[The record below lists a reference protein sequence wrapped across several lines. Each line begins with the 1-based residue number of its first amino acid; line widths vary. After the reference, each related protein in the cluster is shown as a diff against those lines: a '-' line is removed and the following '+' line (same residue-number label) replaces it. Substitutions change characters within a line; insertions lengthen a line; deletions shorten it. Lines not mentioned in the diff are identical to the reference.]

1 MQPPLLRL
9 NQRRRK
15 VNFEKYG
22 DIMQIKQQGKTIFW
36 FEQLSLNNLEQVGG
50 KNASLGEM
58 IANMIEAEVNV
69 PIGFAT
75 SAQVFIE
82 FLQQNELND
91 SIKYHLNAYQSGE
104 QTLAITGR
112 TIRALIANGDFTLQ
126 QKNEI
131 TQAYLLLSQRILQD
145 HSDTLDRTNVLN
157 ESIENPYF
165 ASVAV
170 RSSATA
176 EDLPQASF
184 AGQQESYLNIV
195 GIDNLLNACKQCFA
209 SLYTDRAIIYREKQG
224 FEHEKVALSVGIQQM
239 INSESAGVM
248 FTLDTETGFP
258 DVVEINGA
266 WGLGETIV
274 KGSVTPDRF
283 MVFKPLLA
291 IDKKSNVQLNEQS
304 LTHLKEQN
312 YIPIIEKKCGSKLV
326 KMSFVHRNKALD
338 AIVVDES
345 TVTLATSN
353 EERTSYVLSDNE
365 VLQLARWA
373 VKIEQHYGNAMD
385 MEWAKDSES
394 GQLYIVQARPET
406 VESQKN
412 HSVLVNYKLKETSK
426 ILVEGASVGSA
437 IATGKVFKV
446 TNPEDVDQFPAGA
459 MLVTQRTDPDWL
471 PLMRKAAGI
480 ITDTGG
486 PTSHAAIVSREL
498 KIAAI
503 VGCENAT
510 QVLSNNQEVT
520 LSCAQGTHG
529 IVYEG
534 KLAFDMNEVN
544 LADIPKTQTDIMIN
558 AAMPDGI
565 FKWWSLPVAGIGL
578 TRIEF
583 IISSE
588 IGVHPMALLHR
599 EKVTDSKVNQKID
612 DLCQGY
618 EKGADYFVD
627 KLALGIGKIA
637 ASQYPKPVIV
647 RMSDF
652 KSNEYRGLLAGEFFE
667 LNEENPMLGLRGASR
682 YYHELYRE
690 AFMLEC
696 QAIVKVR
703 EEMGFDNVI
712 VMIPF
717 CRTPHEADKVLAVM
731 SEANLTRGVN
741 GLQVYVMCEIPSNI
755 ILADEFAQR
764 FDGFSIGSNDLTQLV
779 LGIDRDSTE
788 LKSLFDARNDAV
800 KSMIAQVIKVAHQ
813 FGCKVGICGQAP
825 SDHPEFAEFLV
836 ACGID
841 SISLNPDSVAKASV
855 HIALAE
861 KTKEEQRK
869 NSS

>member
-1 MQPPLLRL
+1 MNMQSTQSGQYIL
-9 NQRRRK
+9 
-15 VNFEKYG
+15 G
-22 DIMQIKQQGKTIFW
+22 
-36 FEQLSLNNLEQVGG
+36 FEQLSLANLEQVGG

-58 IANMIEAEVNV
+58 IANMSKAEVNV

-75 SAQVFIE
+75 SAQLYIE
-82 FLQQNELND
+82 FLQQNKFNDLIKQHIKAYELG
-91 SIKYHLNAYQSGE
+91 Q
-104 QTLAITGR
+104 QTLADAGHA
-112 TIRALIANGDFTLQ
+112 IRGLIANGSFTEQ
-126 QKNEI
+126 QSSEI
-131 TQAYLLLSQRILQD
+131 TLAYLSLSEKILSDQD
-145 HSDTLDRTNVLN
+145 AKSNQVDL
-157 ESIENPYF
+157 

-195 GIDNLLNACKQCFA
+195 GVEALLNACKQCFA

-239 INSESAGVM
+239 INSQAAGVM

-283 MVFKPLLA
+283 MVFKPLLKPA
-291 IDKKSNVQLNEQS
+291 EKL
-304 LTHLKEQN
+304 LTSQNTQNHL
-312 YIPIIEKKCGSKLV
+312 PIIEKKCGSKLV
-326 KMSFVHRNKALD
+326 KMCFSNTGQNQKEMTANK
-338 AIVVDES
+338 S
-345 TVTLATSN
+345 TVTLATS
-353 EERTSYVLSDNE
+353 EKERTSLVLSDDE
-365 VLQLARWA
+365 ILQLANWA
-373 VKIEQHYGNAMD
+373 VKIEQHYGTAMD
-385 MEWAKDSES
+385 MEWAKDSVS

-412 HSVLVNYKLKETSK
+412 HSVLLNYKLKEKSN

-446 TNPEDVDQFPAGA
+446 DSPEDVEQFPEGA

-510 QVLSNNQEVT
+510 QVLKNGQEVT
-520 LSCAQGTHG
+520 LSCAQGASG

-534 KLAFDMNEVN
+534 KLAFEMNQVN
-544 LADIPKTQTDIMIN
+544 LADIPSTHTDIMIN

-583 IISSE
+583 IISSQ
-588 IGVHPMALLHR
+588 ICLHPMALLHP
-599 EKVTDSKVNQKID
+599 EKVTDSKVKQRISE
-612 DLCQGY
+612 LCQGY
-618 EKGADYFVD
+618 ETAADYFVD
-627 KLALGIGKIA
+627 KLALGVAKIA

-652 KSNEYRGLLAGEFFE
+652 KSNEYRGLLAGKFFE
-667 LNEENPMLGLRGASR
+667 LEEENPMLGLRGASR
-682 YYHELYRE
+682 YYHKLYRE
-690 AFMLEC
+690 AFILEC

-703 EEMGFDNVI
+703 QQMGFDNVI

-717 CRTPHEADKVLAVM
+717 CRTPEEADKVLAVM
-731 SEANLTRGVN
+731 SEANLKRGVN

-755 ILADEFAQR
+755 ILAEEFAQR

-788 LKSLFDARNDAV
+788 LKTLFDARNDAV
-800 KSMIAQVIKVAHQ
+800 KSMIAQVINVAHQ
-813 FGCKVGICGQAP
+813 CGCKVGICGQAP

-841 SISLNPDSVAKASV
+841 SISLNPDSVARASV
-855 HIALAE
+855 HIAKAE
-861 KTKEEQRK
+861 KIKAEQ
-869 NSS
+869 NSYN

>member
-1 MQPPLLRL
+1 MNIQT
-9 NQRRRK
+9 
-15 VNFEKYG
+15 
-22 DIMQIKQQGKTIFW
+22 KQQEQTIFW
-36 FEQLSLNNLEQVGG
+36 FEQLSLANLEQVGG

-58 IANMIEAEVNV
+58 IANMSETEVQV

-75 SAQVFIE
+75 SAQLFIE
-82 FLQQNELND
+82 FLQQNKLNEQ
-91 SIKYHLNAYQSGE
+91 IKNHIDAYESGQ
-104 QTLAITGR
+104 QTLAIAGSA
-112 TIRALIANGDFTLQ
+112 IRSLIANGDFTQ
-126 QKNEI
+126 QQSSEI
-131 TQAYLLLSQRILQD
+131 TQAYQNLSKRIQQNQGDKQNQNDLVNQG
-145 HSDTLDRTNVLN
+145 
-157 ESIENPYF
+157 PYM

-176 EDLPQASF
+176 EDLPEASF
-184 AGQQESYLNIV
+184 AGQQESYLNIT
-195 GIDNLLNACKQCFA
+195 GIDNLLKACKECFA
-209 SLYTDRAIIYREKQG
+209 SLYTDRAIVYREKQG
-224 FEHEKVALSVGIQQM
+224 FEHDKVALSVGIQHM
-239 INSESAGVM
+239 INSQAAGVM
-248 FTLDTETGFP
+248 FTLDTETGFEG
-258 DVVEINGA
+258 VVEINGA

-283 MVFKPLLA
+283 MVFKALL
-291 IDKKSNVQLNEQS
+291 EQS
-304 LTHLKEQN
+304 DKFLSSQKQHK
-312 YIPIIEKKCGSKLV
+312 YIPIIEKKCGSKLE
-326 KMSFVHRNKALD
+326 KMCFAHFDKTQDINISKGE
-338 AIVVDES
+338 ES
-345 TVTLATSN
+345 TQTLVTSI
-353 EERTSYVLSDNE
+353 EERTSLVLSDDE
-365 VLQLARWA
+365 ILLLANWA
-373 VKIEQHYGNAMD
+373 VIIEKHYGKAMD
-385 MEWAKDSES
+385 MEWAKDSIS

-412 HSVLVNYKLKETSK
+412 HAVLVNYKLKEKSK
-426 ILVEGASVGSA
+426 ILVQGASVGSA

-446 TNPEDVDQFPAGA
+446 LNPEDVEHFPEGA

-510 QVLSNNQEVT
+510 QVLQNNQEVT
-520 LSCAQGTHG
+520 LSCAQGTLG

-534 KLAFDMNEVN
+534 KLAFETQEVN
-544 LADIPKTQTDIMIN
+544 LAEIPHTNTDIMIN

-565 FKWWSLPVAGIGL
+565 FKWSSLPVAGIGL

-583 IISSE
+583 IISSQ
-588 IGVHPMALLHR
+588 IAVHPMALLHP
-599 EKVTDSKVNQKID
+599 EKVTDVKVKQKITE
-612 DLCQGY
+612 LCRGY
-618 EKGADYFVD
+618 KKGADYFVD
-627 KLALGIGKIA
+627 NLALGVAKIA
-637 ASQYPKPVIV
+637 ASQHPKPVIV

-652 KSNEYRGLLAGEFFE
+652 KSNEYRGLLGGEFFE
-667 LNEENPMLGLRGASR
+667 LTEENPMLGLRGASR
-682 YYHELYRE
+682 YYHKLYRE

-703 EEMGFDNVI
+703 EQMGFDNVI

-717 CRTPHEADKVLAVM
+717 CRTPNEADKVLAVM
-731 SEANLTRGVN
+731 SEAGLTRGEN

-755 ILADEFAQR
+755 ILAEEFAQR

-788 LKSLFDARNDAV
+788 LKTLFDARNDAV
-800 KSMIAQVIKVAHQ
+800 KSMIAQVIKVAHEC
-813 FGCKVGICGQAP
+813 GCKVGICGQAP

-836 ACGID
+836 ECGID

-861 KTKEEQRK
+861 RTKAKLIR
-869 NSS
+869 S

>member
-1 MQPPLLRL
+1 MNMQSTQSGQYIL
-9 NQRRRK
+9 
-15 VNFEKYG
+15 G
-22 DIMQIKQQGKTIFW
+22 
-36 FEQLSLNNLEQVGG
+36 FEQLSLANLEQVGG

-58 IANMIEAEVNV
+58 IANMSKAKVNV

-75 SAQVFIE
+75 TAALFIE
-82 FLQQNELND
+82 FLQQNKLND
-91 SIKYHLNAYQSGE
+91 AIKQHIKAYESGQ
-104 QTLAITGR
+104 QTLANAGR
-112 TIRALIANGDFTLQ
+112 AIRALIANGSFTEQ
-126 QKNEI
+126 QSSEI
-131 TQAYLLLSQRILQD
+131 TLAYLSLSEQIQANQD
-145 HSDTLDRTNVLN
+145 AKSSQVAL
-157 ESIENPYF
+157 

-195 GIDNLLNACKQCFA
+195 GIEPLLNACKQCFA

-239 INSESAGVM
+239 INSQAAGVM

-283 MVFKPLLA
+283 MVFKPLL
-291 IDKKSNVQLNEQS
+291 ISDESPTREFQQ
-304 LTHLKEQN
+304 
-312 YIPIIEKKCGSKLV
+312 ICMPIIEKKCGSKLV
-326 KMSFVHRNKALD
+326 KMCFTNTCQGQEEMAADK
-338 AIVVDES
+338 S
-345 TVTLATSN
+345 TVTLATS
-353 EERTSYVLSDNE
+353 EKERTSLVLSDDE
-365 VLQLARWA
+365 ILQLAKWA
-373 VKIEQHYGNAMD
+373 VKIEQHYGTAMD
-385 MEWAKDSES
+385 MEWAKDSVS

-412 HSVLVNYKLKETSK
+412 HSVLVNYKLKEKSN

-446 TNPEDVDQFPAGA
+446 DSPEDVVHFPEGA

-498 KIAAI
+498 KIAAV

-510 QVLSNNQEVT
+510 QVLKNGQEVT
-520 LSCAQGTHG
+520 LSCAQGASG

-534 KLAFDMNEVN
+534 KLAFEMNEVD
-544 LADIPKTQTDIMIN
+544 LADIPCTQTDIMIN

-583 IISSE
+583 IISSQ
-588 IGVHPMALLHR
+588 ICIHPMALLHP
-599 EKVTDSKVNQKID
+599 EKVTNSKVKQKISV
-612 DLCQGY
+612 LCQGY
-618 EKGADYFVD
+618 ESGADYFVD
-627 KLALGIGKIA
+627 KLALGVAKIA

-667 LNEENPMLGLRGASR
+667 LEEENPMLGLRGASR
-682 YYHELYRE
+682 YYHQLYRE
-690 AFMLEC
+690 AFILEC

-703 EEMGFDNVI
+703 EQMGFDNVI

-717 CRTPHEADKVLAVM
+717 CRTPDEADKVLAVM
-731 SEANLTRGVN
+731 SEANLKRGVN

-755 ILADEFAQR
+755 ILAEEFSQR

-788 LKSLFDARNDAV
+788 LKALFDARNDAV

-813 FGCKVGICGQAP
+813 CGCKVGICGQAP

-841 SISLNPDSVAKASV
+841 SISLNPDSVARASV
-855 HIALAE
+855 HIAKAE
-861 KTKEEQRK
+861 KVKAEQ
-869 NSS
+869 NQHN

>member
-1 MQPPLLRL
+1 MNMQSTQSGQYIL
-9 NQRRRK
+9 
-15 VNFEKYG
+15 G
-22 DIMQIKQQGKTIFW
+22 
-36 FEQLSLNNLEQVGG
+36 FEQLSLANLEQVGG

-58 IANMIEAEVNV
+58 IANMSKAEVNV

-75 SAQVFIE
+75 TATLFIE
-82 FLQQNELND
+82 FLQQNKLND
-91 SIKYHLNAYQSGE
+91 AIKQHIKAYELGQ
-104 QTLAITGR
+104 QTLANAGR
-112 TIRALIANGDFTLQ
+112 AIRVLIANGDFTEQ
-126 QKNEI
+126 QSSEI
-131 TQAYLLLSQRILQD
+131 TQAYIALSEKIGVNQD
-145 HSDTLDRTNVLN
+145 AKSSQVAL
-157 ESIENPYF
+157 

-195 GIDNLLNACKQCFA
+195 GIEPLLNACKLCFA
-209 SLYTDRAIIYREKQG
+209 SLYTDRAIVYREKQG

-239 INSESAGVM
+239 INSQAAGVM

-283 MVFKPLLA
+283 MVFKPLL
-291 IDKKSNVQLNEQS
+291 ISDESPTRVIQQIR
-304 LTHLKEQN
+304 
-312 YIPIIEKKCGSKLV
+312 IPIIEKKCGSKLV
-326 KMSFVHRNKALD
+326 KMCFTNTYLGQEEMATDK
-338 AIVVDES
+338 S
-345 TVTLATSN
+345 TVTLATS
-353 EERTSYVLSDNE
+353 EKERTSLVLSDDE
-365 VLQLARWA
+365 ILQLANWA
-373 VKIEQHYGNAMD
+373 VKIEQHYGTAMD
-385 MEWAKDSES
+385 MEWAKDSVS

-412 HSVLVNYKLKETSK
+412 HSVLVNYKLKEKSN

-446 TNPEDVDQFPAGA
+446 VSPEDVEHFPEGA

-510 QVLSNNQEVT
+510 QVLKNGQEVT
-520 LSCAQGTHG
+520 LSCAQGSSG

-534 KLAFDMNEVN
+534 KLAFEMNEVD
-544 LADIPKTQTDIMIN
+544 LADIPSTQTDIMIN

-583 IISSE
+583 IISSQ
-588 IGVHPMALLHR
+588 ICIHPMALLHP
-599 EKVTDSKVNQKID
+599 EKVTDSKVKQKISE
-612 DLCQGY
+612 LCQGY
-618 EKGADYFVD
+618 KTGADYFVD
-627 KLALGIGKIA
+627 KLALGVAKIA

-667 LNEENPMLGLRGASR
+667 LEEENPMLGLRGASR
-682 YYHELYRE
+682 YYHKLYRE
-690 AFMLEC
+690 AFILEC

-703 EEMGFDNVI
+703 EQMGFDNVI

-717 CRTPHEADKVLAVM
+717 CRTPDEADKVLAVM
-731 SEANLTRGVN
+731 SEANLKRGVN

-755 ILADEFAQR
+755 ILAEEFAQR

-788 LKSLFDARNDAV
+788 LKTLFDARNDAV

-813 FGCKVGICGQAP
+813 CGCKVGICGQAP

-841 SISLNPDSVAKASV
+841 SISLNPDSVARASV
-855 HIALAE
+855 HIAKAE
-861 KTKEEQRK
+861 KVKAEQ
-869 NSS
+869 NQHN